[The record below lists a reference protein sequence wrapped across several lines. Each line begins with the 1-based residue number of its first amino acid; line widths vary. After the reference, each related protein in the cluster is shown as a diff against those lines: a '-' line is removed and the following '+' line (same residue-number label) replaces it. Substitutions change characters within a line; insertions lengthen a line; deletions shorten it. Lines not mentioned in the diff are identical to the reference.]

1 MQAVLC
7 RDLGTVDQLVVE
19 DVPAPEPGPGQVRI
33 RLFAAG
39 LNFADTL
46 MVAGKYQLKP
56 QLPFVPGVEG
66 AGVVDACG
74 ADVKGVR
81 VGDRVAAYAPY
92 GAFAEYVVVDASRV
106 FQMPDTMSF
115 SEGASFVVAYGTSH
129 HALRDRGDLQAG
141 ETLLVHGAGG
151 GVGLTAV
158 EIGRAIGARVIA
170 TAGSQAKLDLAREHG
185 ASEAINYASEDIRDR
200 VKALTD
206 GKGANVVYDPVGGD
220 VFDAS
225 LRAIAWEGRLLIVG
239 FAAGRIP
246 SIPANYLLVKNCAA
260 IGVFWGDYADKAP
273 HVIQRGMNELMAW
286 YDEGLLK
293 PHVSFEFPLAQ
304 ATQALQTIL
313 ERRST
318 GRVVLTIDA

>member
-19 DVPAPEPGPGQVRI
+19 DVPMPEPGPGQVRI

-74 ADVKGVR
+74 ANVDGVR
-81 VGDRVAAYAPY
+81 EGDRVAAYVPY

-260 IGVFWGDYADKAP
+260 IGVFRGDYADKAP

-293 PHVSFEFPLAQ
+293 PHVSLEFPLAQ

>member
-7 RDLGTVDQLVVE
+7 RDLGTVEQLVVE
-19 DVPAPEPGPGQVRI
+19 DVPMPEPGPGQVRI

-74 ADVKGVR
+74 ANVDGVR
-81 VGDRVAAYAPY
+81 EGDRVAAYVPY

-185 ASEAINYASEDIRDR
+185 ARAKQLTTR
-200 VKALTD
+200 VKISVT
-206 GKGANVVYDPVGGD
+206 GSK
-220 VFDAS
+220 
-225 LRAIAWEGRLLIVG
+225 
-239 FAAGRIP
+239 P
-246 SIPANYLLVKNCAA
+246 SRMA
-260 IGVFWGDYADKAP
+260 KAP
-273 HVIQRGMNELMAW
+273 TSYMTRSAAMSSTHR
-286 YDEGLLK
+286 
-293 PHVSFEFPLAQ
+293 F
-304 ATQALQTIL
+304 ALSL
-313 ERRST
+313 
-318 GRVVLTIDA
+318 GKVDC

>member
-81 VGDRVAAYAPY
+81 EGDRVAAYAPY

-106 FQMPDTMSF
+106 FQMPDAMSF

-129 HALRDRGDLQAG
+129 HALRDRGGLRAG

-185 ASEAINYASEDIRDR
+185 ASEVINYTSEDIRDR
-200 VKALTD
+200 V
-206 GKGANVVYDPVGGD
+206 
-220 VFDAS
+220 
-225 LRAIAWEGRLLIVG
+225 
-239 FAAGRIP
+239 
-246 SIPANYLLVKNCAA
+246 
-260 IGVFWGDYADKAP
+260 
-273 HVIQRGMNELMAW
+273 
-286 YDEGLLK
+286 
-293 PHVSFEFPLAQ
+293 
-304 ATQALQTIL
+304 
-313 ERRST
+313 
-318 GRVVLTIDA
+318 